1 MLPGSMKEPLVSKG
15 ETTVVKSKLWFGYLP
30 LWQETVPLHPNG
42 NGRMLDDG
50 VQSELVVSS
59 RPAFPSPQHSSPRI
73 YLRPGRSRCH

>member
-42 NGRMLDDG
+42 KIDTVRLIANIMARWPRPQTSRQL
-50 VQSELVVSS
+50 QSVL
-59 RPAFPSPQHSSPRI
+59 Q
-73 YLRPGRSRCH
+73 